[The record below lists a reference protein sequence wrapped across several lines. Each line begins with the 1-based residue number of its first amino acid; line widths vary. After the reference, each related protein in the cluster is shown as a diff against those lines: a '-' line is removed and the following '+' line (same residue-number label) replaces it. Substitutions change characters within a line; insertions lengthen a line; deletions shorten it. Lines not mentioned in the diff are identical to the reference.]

1 MNTLSA
7 LQRDSLYII
16 AGEEKYGLAIKS
28 AIEEYYET
36 DLSYATFYPK
46 LAELVE
52 HGLIEAKPRDSRVR
66 SYTLTQRGRDFL
78 KERQKWENQQFT
90 QV

>member
-36 DLSYATFYPK
+36 ELSYGTFYPK
-46 LAELVE
+46 LEELVE
-52 HGLIEAKPRDSRVR
+52 HGLIEAEPYDSRVR
-66 SYTLTQRGRDFL
+66 SYTLTQRGRDLL
-78 KERQKWENQQFT
+78 KKRQLWEDQQFT
-90 QV
+90 EV